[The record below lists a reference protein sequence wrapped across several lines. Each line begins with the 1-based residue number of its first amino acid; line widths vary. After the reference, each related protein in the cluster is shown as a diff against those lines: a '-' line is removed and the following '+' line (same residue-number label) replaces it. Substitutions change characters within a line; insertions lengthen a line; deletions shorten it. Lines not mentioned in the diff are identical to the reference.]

1 MKKFLGFV
9 KKEFLHIFRDYRTL
23 LILFG
28 MPVVQILIFGFAITT
43 EIKDAKIAIL
53 DLSKDD
59 ITIKISNKILS
70 SNYFILEKNL
80 ESFQQ
85 IEEEFRKGNI
95 KEVIIFESE
104 FANKLE
110 KENKA
115 SIQIITDASDPNL
128 ANMLINYTT
137 SIIRDYQNE
146 MKKYHI
152 ELPFIETEVKM
163 IYNPELKSVFMF
175 VPGLMAVILLLIS
188 ALMTSVSITREKEFG
203 TMEVLLASPL
213 NPFQIV
219 IGKVIPYILIAFI
232 DAGIILYLA
241 KFVFKMP
248 FEGSL
253 ILLILQCVL
262 YVITALSLGIF
273 ISSLTSN
280 QQIAMMLSLAALL
293 LPTVLLSGYI
303 FPVENMPII
312 LQWIS
317 NIIPARWFIIIIKS
331 IMLKGSNFAYIWE
344 ETLILIGMC
353 VFFIVVSLKRFKIR
367 LE

>member
-9 KKEFLHIFRDYRTL
+9 KKEFYHIFRDFRTL

-28 MPVVQILIFGFAITT
+28 IPIAQVLIFGFAITT
-43 EIKDAKIAIL
+43 EIKDAKIAFL
-53 DLSKDD
+53 DLSKDN
-59 ITIKISNKILS
+59 ITEEISNKIIS
-70 SNYFILEKNL
+70 SNYFILERNL
-80 ESFQQ
+80 ESYKQ
-85 IEEEFRKGNI
+85 IEEEFKKGSI
-95 KEVIIFESE
+95 KAVIVFEPE
-104 FANKLE
+104 FAKKLE
-110 KENKA
+110 KEYKA
-115 SIQIITDASDPNL
+115 NIQIIADASDPNL

-137 SIIRDYQNE
+137 AIIMDYLRG
-146 MKKYHI
+146 M
-152 ELPFIETEVKM
+152 ETYPNNFPTIDTEIKM
-163 IYNPELKSVFMF
+163 IYNPELKSVFKF

-203 TMEVLLASPL
+203 TMEVLLVSPL
-213 NPFQIV
+213 SPFQIIV
-219 IGKVIPYILIAFI
+219 GKVIPYIFIAFI

-262 YVITALSLGIF
+262 YVITALSLGIL
-273 ISSLTSN
+273 ISTLTNN

-303 FPVENMPII
+303 FPVENMPEA

-317 NIIPARWFIIIIKS
+317 NFIPARWFIIIVKS
-331 IMLKGSNFAYIWE
+331 IMLKGSNITYIWE
-344 ETLILIGMC
+344 ESLILLIMC
-353 VFFIVVSLKRFKIR
+353 LFFIIVSLRRFKIR

>member
-28 MPVVQILIFGFAITT
+28 MPVAQILIFGFAITT

-53 DLSKDD
+53 DLSKDN
-59 ITIKISNKILS
+59 ITTKISNKILS

-104 FANKLE
+104 LANKLE

-146 MKKYHI
+146 MKKYHNGF
-152 ELPFIETEVKM
+152 PFIETEVKM

-248 FEGSL
+248 FEGSI

-273 ISSLTSN
+273 ISSLTNN